1 MINKEMINKERINK
15 ERIRY
20 TNCSIIIQLN
30 NNIVS
35 DIVLIIYISNKYTIW
50 NIV

>member
-1 MINKEMINKERINK
+1 MINKEMINK

-35 DIVLIIYISNKYTIW
+35 DIVLIVYISNKYTIW